1 MSRCAVQHRARALH
15 KEVSQVRIT
24 TLADV
29 PKARLAAGGVLA
41 RYEPDPGGELPAVL
55 EFPCIAYRRNDRK
68 RGGGADAADLHEALR
83 RLGQACLGF
92 DLPVVAIDAFIEQA
106 QLIKQISDCAARELR
121 HRLSRLRRL
130 ATHRF

>member
-41 RYEPDPGGELPAVL
+41 RYEPDPGGELAAVL
-55 EFPCIAYRRNDRK
+55 ELPCIAYRRNDRK
-68 RGGGADAADLHEALR
+68 RGGGADAADLHQALR
-83 RLGQACLGF
+83 RFAESSLGF
-92 DLPVVAIDAFIEQA
+92 DFPVVAADAFIEHT
-106 QLIKQISDCAARELR
+106 QLLEQIADRAACELGQL
-121 HRLSRLRRL
+121 LSRRCGL
-130 ATHRF
+130 AAHGD

>member
-41 RYEPDPGGELPAVL
+41 RYEPDPGGELAAVL
-55 EFPCIAYRRNDRK
+55 ELPCIAYRRNDRK
-68 RGGGADAADLHEALR
+68 RGGGADAVVLAALTVERHKCRGHQLHRVAEPLKPTAPLVRARACFHPDQAR
-83 RLGQACLGF
+83 R
-92 DLPVVAIDAFIEQA
+92 
-106 QLIKQISDCAARELR
+106 
-121 HRLSRLRRL
+121 
-130 ATHRF
+130 

>member
-41 RYEPDPGGELPAVL
+41 RYEPDPGGELAAVL
-55 EFPCIAYRRNDRK
+55 QLPCIAYRRNDRK
-68 RGGGADAADLHEALR
+68 RGGGADASDLHEALR
-83 RLGQACLGF
+83 RLGQPSLGF
-92 DLPVVAIDAFIEQA
+92 ALPGRAIDAFSNYA
-106 QLIKQISDCAARELR
+106 LL
-121 HRLSRLRRL
+121 
-130 ATHRF
+130 